1 MSANVFSQKKL
12 QKNIKIMNDT
22 TEQANFKP
30 NVLKSA
36 SDSLSKDSTI
46 VEAKTIKIADND
58 LEDNVKYKAQDSII
72 YDIPNKT
79 VYLYGR
85 ATIKYQEMDMAAG
98 FIKYNWDSSE
108 VYAKATYDDSLGAM
122 KRVEFKD
129 GTGEYVANEA
139 KFNFKTKK
147 GKSLGLVTREMEG
160 YLHGDQ
166 VKVIDTNTLYIKN
179 ARYTTCDLDDPHF
192 YVEIGKAKVIK
203 DKIMVGKPA
212 DIVIAG
218 VRTPLFLPFAML
230 PSLKSKGT
238 GLLMPTYGQSTE
250 LGFFLN
256 NIGYYWKINDE
267 VALTTTADVYTL
279 GSWGLHTNLA
289 YRKIY
294 KFTGN
299 LSFNIN
305 QQRGGSQYERFNP
318 KRQKPPLNFG
328 VQWQM
333 NLDPKKMFNSSFN
346 INVNI
351 LSGKT
356 YQLLN
361 SRDPQSVLSTQFSS
375 TISYSKYWPGK
386 PYRIALT
393 TTLNQNTQRKTIDLI
408 LPQFTFNVTRINP
421 FQRKVAATT
430 RKWYENIGFS
440 YDLNV
445 SNELNATDSTFFTK
459 KTLKDMRNSVR
470 HTLPISG
477 NFTLAKYLNFNVGF
491 NYRED
496 WYFSYINKTYY
507 DFFERRNDETGK
519 IDTFYNQAV
528 DETKYGFKAYRD
540 FNFNMSF
547 NTQLFGM
554 FQFKNSKLKAI
565 RHTFRPSL
573 NFNFSPDF
581 TKDFWKYNRTV
592 QTDSIGTVATYSI
605 FQNNR
610 ITPQT
615 KQGNIGVSFSNTLEI
630 KVYSK
635 KDSVNHTKKITLL
648 DNLSFGMNYNILT
661 KRLSPL
667 NISASTHLTDKLN
680 LSFNASMDP
689 YSTDSIGR
697 QTNDFYWKEKRRF
710 FRLTN
715 LNVSLNGSIRS
726 KKGLQDQTEM
736 NNLLQETQGINN
748 QFYQKNVYER
758 EYYNFSIPWSVNYQ
772 YSLNLSRFKQNKKDT
787 TAITQTLALGVDFN
801 ITKKWKIN
809 ISSGFDLT
817 NKSITRTDISVVRDL
832 HCWQMEFKWT
842 PVGFQKGFYMT
853 IYVTSQQF
861 NWLKLQKQKGFFDT
875 GIFGGL
881 NSGGLG
887 NLNGGL

>member
-1 MSANVFSQKKL
+1 MSVAAFSQRR
-12 QKNIKIMNDT
+12 QQDGIKIMNDT
-22 TEQANFKP
+22 TIQAKFKP
-30 NVLKSA
+30 KVLKTSA
-36 SDSLSKDSTI
+36 DSVFKDSTI
-46 VEAKTIKIADND
+46 VEAQPIKIAEND
-58 LEDNVKYKAQDSII
+58 LEDIVKYKAQDSII

-85 ATIKYQEMDMAAG
+85 ASIQYQEMDMAAG
-98 FIKYNWDSSE
+98 FIKFNWDSSE
-108 VYAKATYDDSLGAM
+108 VYAKATFDDSLGAM

-129 GTGEYVANEA
+129 GSGEYVADEA

-147 GKSLGLVTREMEG
+147 GKSIGLVTRELEG
-160 YLHGDQ
+160 YLHGSQ
-166 VKVIDTNTLYIKN
+166 VKVIDTNTLYIKG
-179 ARYTTCDLDDPHF
+179 ARYTTCDFDDPHF

-230 PSLKSKGT
+230 PSIKSKGT
-238 GLLMPTYGQSTE
+238 GLLMPTYGQSAE

-256 NIGYYWKINDE
+256 NIGYYWKINDQL
-267 VALTTTADVYTL
+267 ALTTTADVYTL

-289 YRKIY
+289 YKKIY

-333 NLDPKKMFNSSFN
+333 NLDPKKMYNSSFN
-346 INVNI
+346 INLNI
-351 LSGKT
+351 VSNKT
-356 YQLLN
+356 YQFLN
-361 SRDPQSVLSTQFSS
+361 SRDPQSVLATNFSS
-375 TISYSKYWPGK
+375 NISYSKYWPGK
-386 PYRIALT
+386 PYRIAINT
-393 TTLNQNTQRKTIDLI
+393 SLNQNTQSKLI
-408 LPQFTFNVTRINP
+408 SLTLPQFSFNVTRINP
-421 FQRKVAATT
+421 FQRKVAATK

-440 YDLNV
+440 YDLNA
-445 SNELNATDSTFFTK
+445 SNQLNATDSTFFTK
-459 KTLKDMRNSVR
+459 KTLKDMRNSIT
-470 HTLPISG
+470 HSLPISG
-477 NFTLAKYLNFNVGF
+477 NFTLFKYLNLNVGF
-491 NYRED
+491 NYREN
-496 WYFSYINKTYY
+496 WYFSYVNKTYY
-507 DFFERRNDETGK
+507 DFLERKNDETGRM
-519 IDTFYNQAV
+519 DTFYNQAV
-528 DETKYGFKAYRD
+528 AETKYGFKSYRD

-547 NTQLFGM
+547 NTQLYGT
-554 FQFKNSKLKAI
+554 FQFRNSKLKAI

-573 NFNFSPDF
+573 NFNFNPDF
-581 TKDFWKYNRTV
+581 TKPFWKYNRTV
-592 QTDSIGTVATYSI
+592 QSDSLGNIATYSI
-605 FQNNR
+605 FQNNN

-615 KQGNIGVSFSNTLEI
+615 KQGNIGVNFSNTLEI

-635 KDSVNHTKKITLL
+635 KDSLTHTKKITLL
-648 DNLSFGMNYNILT
+648 DNVSFGMNYNLLT
-661 KRLSPL
+661 KRFSPL
-667 NISASTHLTDKLN
+667 NINASTHITDKLN
-680 LSFNASMDP
+680 LNMSVSMDP
-689 YSTDSIGR
+689 YATDSLGR
-697 QTNDFYWKEKRRF
+697 QTNDFYWKEKKRF

-715 LNVSLNGSIRS
+715 INIALGGSFRS
-726 KKGLQDQTEM
+726 KKGMQDQQELNRTLM
-736 NNLLQETQGINN
+736 ETQGINN

-758 EYYNFSIPWSVNYQ
+758 DYYNFSIPWSVNYQ

-787 TAITQTLALGVDFN
+787 TTITQTLSLGLDVN
-801 ITKKWKIN
+801 ITKKWKVN
-809 ISSGFDLT
+809 VSSGFDVT
-817 NKSITRTDISVVRDL
+817 NKSITRTDISVIRDL

-881 NSGGLG
+881 NSGGLSNIG
-887 NLNGGL
+887 GGL